1 MLGRVK
7 VEEYREGA
15 SALRYRVAGASGDP
29 VVLIHGLSGS
39 WRWWR
44 GQVPLLSA
52 RHRVYVID
60 LTGYG
65 HHLAWRQRSLG
76 VREDAALIARWLDAE
91 RLEHVTLIGHSMG
104 GHIALHVA
112 ALAPGRVDRLVLAC
126 ASGLLR
132 EHPVRAALHLPRAA
146 LTGRPSFLPVI
157 LADSARAGLPNLWR
171 SVSRL
176 LRDSVLDLLPE
187 IRARTLV
194 VWGARDALIPAAL
207 GRQLA
212 ASIPGAQYVELP
224 RAGHVVMV
232 DDPAGFNRA
241 VLDFLAQGP
250 GKQSPGKQAPDV

>member
-1 MLGRVK
+1 MK

-15 SALRYRVAGASGDP
+15 SALRYQVTGKTGDP

-44 GQVPLLSA
+44 RQVPVLAS
-52 RHRVYVID
+52 RHRVYVVD
-60 LTGYG
+60 LAGYG

-76 VREDAALIARWLDAE
+76 VREDAALIARWLAAHDL
-91 RLEHVTLIGHSMG
+91 RRVTLIGHSMG
-104 GHIALHVA
+104 GHIAMHVA
-112 ALAPGRVDRLVLAC
+112 ALEPERVERLVLAC

-132 EHPVRAALHLPRAA
+132 DHPVRAALHLPRAA

-157 LADSARAGLPNLWR
+157 LADSARAGLLNLWR
-171 SVSRL
+171 SARGL
-176 LRDSVLDLLPE
+176 LRDSVLDLLPNV
-187 IRARTLV
+187 RARTLV

-212 ASIPGAQYVELP
+212 ASIPGARYVELP

-241 VLDFLAQGP
+241 VLEFL
-250 GKQSPGKQAPDV
+250 DER

>member
-15 SALRYRVAGASGDP
+15 ATLRYQVSGTGGDP

-44 GQVPLLSA
+44 RQLPVLAA
-52 RHRVYVID
+52 RHRVYVVD

-65 HHLAWRQRSLG
+65 HHAAWRQRSLG
-76 VREDAALIARWLDAE
+76 VREDAALIARWLAAQG
-91 RLEHVTLIGHSMG
+91 LEHVTLIGHSMG
-104 GHIALHVA
+104 GHIAVHVA
-112 ALAPGRVDRLVLAC
+112 ALAPERVSGLVLAC

-132 EHPVRAALHLPRAA
+132 DRPVRAALHLPRAA

-171 SVSRL
+171 SATQL
-176 LRDSVLDLLPE
+176 LRDSVLELLPD
-187 IRARTLV
+187 IHARTLV
-194 VWGARDALIPAAL
+194 VWGGRDALIPVAL

-241 VLDFLAQGP
+241 VLEFLAQDAETQDP
-250 GKQSPGKQAPDV
+250 GTQVPGA